1 LLSSVL
7 FTQNGHQIPLVISLS
22 GVSNVLI
29 HLLQSNLYFLFRFL
43 TIALEKKNMAQTSKS
58 KSFTNLNLTDVKL
71 VDVQLYNVNLDDA
84 KFENGKLVGA
94 GFIKA
99 KIIKSSSVFGI
110 SNSNNEEE
118 MAEKDEDVA
127 ISSNRNQERVARK
140 ESSRKELQERVDEP
154 TKIKVARK
162 EEKEESRTENKPEK
176 KDLSKRY
183 QNLGKIDEKKLADRV
198 SALNANRKFNK
209 GNFFFC

>member
-1 LLSSVL
+1 
-7 FTQNGHQIPLVISLS
+7 
-22 GVSNVLI
+22 
-29 HLLQSNLYFLFRFL
+29 
-43 TIALEKKNMAQTSKS
+43 MAQTSKS

-71 VDVQLYNVNLDDA
+71 VDVQLYNVNIDDA

-118 MAEKDEDVA
+118 MAEIAVDVDMA
-127 ISSNRNQERVARK
+127 SSRNQERVARK
-140 ESSRKELQERVDEP
+140 ESSRKEMQEKVDEP
-154 TKIKVARK
+154 TKIKQAK
-162 EEKEESRTENKPEK
+162 KQEKEESKTEDKPEK
-176 KDLSKRY
+176 KDLSKRFH
-183 QNLGKIDEKKLADRV
+183 NLAKIDEKKLADRV

-209 GNFFFC
+209 GNFFFY